1 MDAREFFYEFGKLLY
16 RIDGFYDDFAKD
28 SGVKPNLLWILYA
41 LNDKKAHSQ
50 KEICTTWMLPT
61 STVNTI
67 IKELE
72 EDGYVELVKIKG
84 EKRELRVKLTDK
96 GLTYADDV
104 LKNVY
109 EMEKDIFDSIPQ
121 ECAQMLDG
129 LSKLDASLHTYKTS
143 KV

>member
-1 MDAREFFYEFGKLLY
+1 MDARQFFYDFGKLLY

-50 KEICTTWMLPT
+50 KEICETWMLPT

-72 EDGYVELVKIKG
+72 RDGYVELLKIKG
-84 EKRELRVKLTDK
+84 EKRELCVRLTQSGQAYADK
-96 GLTYADDV
+96 VLEKTYA
-104 LKNVY
+104 
-109 EMEKDIFDSIPQ
+109 MERKTFDSMPS
-121 ECAQMLDG
+121 ECESTLEAM
-129 LSKLDASLHTYKTS
+129 SKLDAALRNFRR
-143 KV
+143 

>member
-1 MDAREFFYEFGKLLY
+1 MNAREFFYEFGKLLY
-16 RIDGFYDDFAKD
+16 RIDSFYDDFAKD

-109 EMEKDIFDSIPQ
+109 EMEKTIFDSIPQ
-121 ECAQMLDG
+121 ECEKSLDF
-129 LSKLDASLHTYKTS
+129 LAILYSALRKNKEVTK
-143 KV
+143 

>member
-50 KEICTTWMLPT
+50 KEICATWMLPT

-109 EMEKDIFDSIPQ
+109 EMEKTIFDSIPQ
-121 ECAQMLDG
+121 ECE
-129 LSKLDASLHTYKTS
+129 KSLNFLATLYSALRKNKEVT
-143 KV
+143 K

>member
-50 KEICTTWMLPT
+50 KEICSTWVLPT

-72 EDGYVELVKIKG
+72 QCGYVELVKIKG
-84 EKRELRVKLTDK
+84 EKRELCVRLTPYGQLYADK
-96 GLTYADDV
+96 VLEKTYA
-104 LKNVY
+104 
-109 EMEKDIFDSIPQ
+109 MEKMTFEGMQD
-121 ECAQMLDG
+121 ECENMLSA
-129 LSKLDASLHTYKTS
+129 LKKLDSALRKNKEETK
-143 KV
+143 